1 MFPILLLERG
11 RLQRVWFSF
20 FWVMALISNGMMNVL
35 MEIIKKKNTRFVEFD
50 F

>member
-1 MFPILLLERG
+1 MLPICLLEWG

-20 FWVMALISNGMMNVL
+20 FWVIALITIGLISVL
-35 MEIIKKKNTRFVEFD
+35 MEIIKKKTTRFVEFD